1 MMVSGAEHAARMF
14 GRFRLKTAIILG
26 LLFAG
31 VSVGCA
37 VHKPMQPTTVI
48 ATHSYV
54 EFQPGWRLQVVVP
67 ILKSGGYNV
76 KLQELKTENGTI
88 QLKTPDDFVGY
99 EIDRY
104 AVKPRTDGGV
114 TVEFQSAEIHMNGGN
129 TSKRPEPRL
138 RLFKLPEDVRYVR
151 LAFLSRLS
159 PTEHDAVILAA
170 STRERMEALTAR
182 VEDNPSQAC
191 TTSMQEV
198 CSWVP
203 EGVSVQ
209 PQRKH
214 GRKWVPAV

>member
-1 MMVSGAEHAARMF
+1 MKNS
-14 GRFRLKTAIILG
+14 ILFG
-26 LLFAG
+26 LLLTG
-31 VSVGCA
+31 VSLGCA
-37 VHKPMQPTTVI
+37 VHKPMQPATVI
-48 ATHSYV
+48 GAHSYV

-76 KLQELKTENGTI
+76 KLQEMKTENGTI
-88 QLKTPDDFVGY
+88 QLKTPDDLVGY

-104 AVKPRTDGGV
+104 AVESRNDGGV
-114 TVEFQSAEIHMNGGN
+114 TVEFQSAEIHMNGGK
-129 TSKRPEPRL
+129 TSSRPEPRL
-138 RLFKLPEDVRYVR
+138 RLFKLPEDIRYVR

-170 STRERMEALTAR
+170 STREQMEALTAR

-191 TTSMQEV
+191 TESMQEV

-209 PQRKH
+209 PQKRQ